1 MRGFPIAKIAVHIS
15 RGILMPMY
23 RMALIILLLVPFPT
37 HAALMYLDPA
47 EGTYGPGDTFIVNV
61 RLAPDECVNAT
72 HVEITYPRETLRA
85 VDFSRGGSILTL
97 FVEEPK
103 LDADYGLVTFS
114 GGIPGGYCGRIAG
127 DPVLSN
133 ILGKIVFS
141 VVGTASEAPIRIS
154 GATKVHANDG
164 EGTEVPLT
172 TQDALITI
180 AASATQSENPW
191 IEAVQADSV
200 PPEAFDIEVQS
211 TRDVFQGNYYIVFS
225 TVDKQSG
232 MDHFEIFERGV
243 WKVVASPY
251 ELRDQSLNEAIE
263 VKAID
268 KAGNE
273 RFGVYDPSQAPERQS
288 SPFGNILLILAI
300 VIFVLG
306 GAYELYRLRRRSQ
319 TPQV

>member
-1 MRGFPIAKIAVHIS
+1 MHRIALFCLLA
-15 RGILMPMY
+15 
-23 RMALIILLLVPFPT
+23 LLLLPLPS
-37 HAALMYLDPA
+37 HAALMYLDPS

-72 HVEITYPRETLRA
+72 HVEITYPPETLRA

-103 LDADYGLVTFS
+103 LDTDFGLITFS

-133 ILGKIVFS
+133 ILGKIVFT
-141 VVGTASEAPIRIS
+141 VVGTAPEALIHIS
-154 GATKVHANDG
+154 GASKVHASDG
-164 EGTEVPLT
+164 AGTEVPLT
-172 TQDALITI
+172 MQDALITI
-180 AASATQSENPW
+180 APNATLFENPW
-191 IEAVQADSV
+191 IEEVRDDIV
-200 PPEAFDIEVQS
+200 PPEAFDVEVQS
-211 TRDVFQGNYYIVFS
+211 TRGVFQGNYYIVFA

-232 MDHFEIFERGV
+232 LDHFEIFERGV
-243 WKVVASPY
+243 WKTVKSPY
-251 ELRDQSLNEAIE
+251 ELRDQSLQEAIQ

-273 RFGVYDPSQAPERQS
+273 RIGDYDPSQAPERQS
-288 SPFGNILLILAI
+288 SPFGSILLLVAL

-306 GAYELYRLRRRSQ
+306 GAYELYRLRRRSESS
-319 TPQV
+319 QV